1 MNIQE
6 IKIVKL
12 KTGEDIIGSITDID
26 ETRFSIKNPML
37 IDIMEDSKSMQQS
50 YVIKSWL
57 PHQLY
62 KLNEVSLWIDDTLF
76 MSEATNN
83 ITEYYHMMVEKIDRY
98 IASEELMDKFKDDEL
113 IELLLELNEASIH

>member
-1 MNIQE
+1 MIIQE

-26 ETRFSIKNPML
+26 ESRFSIKNPML
-37 IDIMEDSKSMQQS
+37 IDIMDDNKSMQQS

-62 KLNEVSLWIDDTLF
+62 KLNEVSLWTDDTLF
-76 MSEATNN
+76 MSEATDN
-83 ITEYYHMMVEKIDRY
+83 ITEYYQMMVDKIERY
-98 IASEELMDKFKDDEL
+98 IASEELMSKFEDDEL
-113 IELLLELNEASIH
+113 IELLLELNDAKIH